1 VNLFKIL
8 ITIITIISLS
18 PLSIKSQ
25 NIDGVVIDDKGESL
39 AGISVSLRNRDFS
52 PLKFSMTDEGGNF
65 SFKRFDETA
74 VYLIASGVGFSP
86 DTLTIKELE
95 FPVIIKLSE
104 HIFKLHE
111 VLVRSDRG
119 YQRGDT
125 INYFVSAYSG
135 IGDRTVSD
143 VLKKMPGI
151 EVNKD
156 GTILFNGR
164 RISSLYVE
172 GLDLMSEQYAQ
183 ISENLNATD
192 VAKVQILQSHQ
203 PIKLLQ
209 KTSFTD
215 DVALNLVL
223 KDSAKNVWQH
233 SLGGGTGSSLTTNP
247 QIMWDGEFSTMMFS
261 KQLQSV
267 SLIKGNNFG
276 INIARE
282 IEALSWFEDKS
293 LLNFPVKLQSI
304 GLANIDEE
312 IWHNGKSGIFA
323 TNWLCKIGTGNLRVQ
338 VSGNLDR
345 SISEQ
350 FNTLTYNKINGN
362 PTVIDNSQIELW
374 QRIGTGKVDYELN
387 SDKIYLKNSFGINCS
402 FPYSKGDSEVNGI
415 QEKDL
420 TKIRQFTLRDVF
432 SIMKRQ
438 REKIWTLDG
447 SIFYSKSPSQLRL
460 MNGLIQDLDYS
471 TLSWQLSGSYKRSIS
486 RIILNCPIGLGG
498 ECNSISNIVG
508 ETSNFCRYSDL
519 TVSLS
524 PQFSYIYNDKLKGE
538 LDFNMFFSRRNIKEN
553 ISCGQSN
560 FYINPYLR
568 ISYNP
573 INKIRVGINGG
584 FKIKPNSF
592 FDVINFPIYENKMRA
607 NVGVSKFETSKSIS
621 FGGYLNY
628 SNMVTGWSAAI
639 NGTFSYS
646 WNLSLSQGV
655 LTDGVY
661 YSLKSDNPTN
671 AINSFVFGS
680 LTKSLNIWN
689 SSINLFGRL
698 NNIKTKIIVSNQECP
713 QQITNGNITL
723 SYNANPLSWFTFKC
737 ECQASWTNQKI
748 EKSSLVSP
756 STSNISYT
764 EILKLSTNWNK
775 ITFTLD
781 TRGFQNAQKGIKSIY
796 MINTQIS
803 WSHKQWLFDFIV
815 HNFLNQEKYY
825 RSIITETSTSV
836 MQTSLR
842 SREFLLKCTYSF

>member
-1 VNLFKIL
+1 MNLFKIL

-267 SLIKGNNFG
+267 SLI
-276 INIARE
+276 
-282 IEALSWFEDKS
+282 
-293 LLNFPVKLQSI
+293 
-304 GLANIDEE
+304 
-312 IWHNGKSGIFA
+312 
-323 TNWLCKIGTGNLRVQ
+323 
-338 VSGNLDR
+338 
-345 SISEQ
+345 
-350 FNTLTYNKINGN
+350 
-362 PTVIDNSQIELW
+362 
-374 QRIGTGKVDYELN
+374 
-387 SDKIYLKNSFGINCS
+387 
-402 FPYSKGDSEVNGI
+402 
-415 QEKDL
+415 
-420 TKIRQFTLRDVF
+420 RD
-432 SIMKRQ
+432 I
-438 REKIWTLDG
+438 
-447 SIFYSKSPSQLRL
+447 
-460 MNGLIQDLDYS
+460 
-471 TLSWQLSGSYKRSIS
+471 
-486 RIILNCPIGLGG
+486 
-498 ECNSISNIVG
+498 
-508 ETSNFCRYSDL
+508 
-519 TVSLS
+519 
-524 PQFSYIYNDKLKGE
+524 
-538 LDFNMFFSRRNIKEN
+538 
-553 ISCGQSN
+553 
-560 FYINPYLR
+560 
-568 ISYNP
+568 
-573 INKIRVGINGG
+573 
-584 FKIKPNSF
+584 
-592 FDVINFPIYENKMRA
+592 
-607 NVGVSKFETSKSIS
+607 
-621 FGGYLNY
+621 
-628 SNMVTGWSAAI
+628 
-639 NGTFSYS
+639 
-646 WNLSLSQGV
+646 
-655 LTDGVY
+655 
-661 YSLKSDNPTN
+661 
-671 AINSFVFGS
+671 
-680 LTKSLNIWN
+680 
-689 SSINLFGRL
+689 
-698 NNIKTKIIVSNQECP
+698 
-713 QQITNGNITL
+713 
-723 SYNANPLSWFTFKC
+723 
-737 ECQASWTNQKI
+737 QKI
-748 EKSSLVSP
+748 V
-756 STSNISYT
+756 N
-764 EILKLSTNWNK
+764 
-775 ITFTLD
+775 
-781 TRGFQNAQKGIKSIY
+781 
-796 MINTQIS
+796 
-803 WSHKQWLFDFIV
+803 
-815 HNFLNQEKYY
+815 
-825 RSIITETSTSV
+825 
-836 MQTSLR
+836 
-842 SREFLLKCTYSF
+842 